1 MSRLLVFWATQA
13 CTIPTATHKH
23 KWDMG
28 MLHSNVSAGILLWPT
43 NHTHNVQP
51 PASSCCHTSC
61 PSSPKIFLFSLRLK
75 QRREE
80 KWNVACGRVRVAH
93 DGEESRKMGMKR
105 LILGADPRWWRS
117 IAPFR
122 RNLRKEKREMRKVL
136 IAWDLESE
144 KMVAQARFPEADN
157 GAEVNSISWWSTT

>member
-1 MSRLLVFWATQA
+1 MDTLTTDPGMQWYHTVTNNCLKIMIQSAHCIATTLTTSLPLWTVLIAPLLEEIWTGNAICRT
-13 CTIPTATHKH
+13 
-23 KWDMG
+23 
-28 MLHSNVSAGILLWPT
+28 NVVPRQERVKT
-43 NHTHNVQP
+43 
-51 PASSCCHTSC
+51 
-61 PSSPKIFLFSLRLK
+61 
-75 QRREE
+75 E
-80 KWNVACGRVRVAH
+80 KWNVACGRVWVAH
-93 DGEESRKMGMKR
+93 DGEESRKMGTKR